1 MLRFNS
7 ENDFF
12 TEFASLE
19 VNVLFVS
26 VQTDFFVKLLQI
38 ENRYIQAK
46 AQAFTFFSHRR
57 YKGMV

>member
-1 MLRFNS
+1 VLRFNS

-38 ENRYIQAK
+38 ENRYIHMK
-46 AQAFTFFSHRR
+46 KKDEFILHIN
-57 YKGMV
+57 